1 MWGRKITLPSKY
13 LISIGKLHDY
23 GGAVR
28 RMRTR
33 LCLAKAAVLLSCKKT
48 TPLDQSSGAGLLKMS
63 AVYVATIL
71 IEVVKDGSVN
81 GGKFLQTS
89 HLPEPLHRPLLSSEG
104 LV

>member
-1 MWGRKITLPSKY
+1 MKIAHQQSPSE
-13 LISIGKLHDY
+13 
-23 GGAVR
+23 GAVR

-33 LCLAKAAVLLSCKKT
+33 LCLAKAAVLLSCKKS
-48 TPLDQSSGAGLLKMS
+48 TPLDQSSGAALLKMS

>member
-1 MWGRKITLPSKY
+1 MVDCVIMTQN
-13 LISIGKLHDY
+13 
-23 GGAVR
+23 GAVR

-33 LCLAKAAVLLSCKKT
+33 LCLAKAAVLLSFKKT
-48 TPLDQSSGAGLLKMS
+48 TPLDQSIAAVLKMS

-89 HLPEPLHRPLLSSEG
+89 HLLEPLHRPLLSSEG

>member
-1 MWGRKITLPSKY
+1 
-13 LISIGKLHDY
+13 
-23 GGAVR
+23 
-28 RMRTR
+28 
-33 LCLAKAAVLLSCKKT
+33 LAKAAVLLSCKKT

-81 GGKFLQTS
+81 GAKFLQTS

-104 LV
+104 LVLVLCSVVQPTPCFLLGRAAQFPQGGAIGP

>member
-1 MWGRKITLPSKY
+1 M
-13 LISIGKLHDY
+13 

-48 TPLDQSSGAGLLKMS
+48 APLDQSSGAALLKMS